1 MRASSA
7 TAALLN
13 PYKKAHAV
21 GLGVLR
27 PEGGGV
33 EHLFFFFFFVFFSC
47 RLYLVVVSSS
57 HGVAVLEAVPE
68 REGALEVRRQVE
80 RADDLLERHA
90 RHVDVVDGAQHA
102 ALLDEAAVLDGAL
115 AAVVLA
121 HEAVHDGRAGVVTVH
136 LQHQAAGPWRHDD
149 GDERVGA
156 LLPVLLGHGLVVVV
170 QRAVALLVRERVR
183 VPGPSFPPP
192 GLPVLLL
199 VGAAAVR
206 GGEAAAQ
213 RQARAQQVEL
223 AARTQRRL
231 LQLGAEGVRVRTS
244 TAAVESVLSSLVVR
258 VVRQRAPYLPT
269 TAVRGDCTY
278 MEETAYV
285 SAFKRFVAMYDSH
298 GGAAPAQPAL
308 LHDRAGVR
316 AAGPR
321 GSGGNQD
328 EKGRHRAAAGGAQ
341 ANQEVIVKNE
351 WKLSWIDGGG
361 GDAVEFTRDHKPND
375 LQERARIESLGGR
388 VQWYGCMDAQR
399 EPIEPYGA
407 YRVNDN
413 LAVAR
418 AIGDR
423 DTRSFVISDADIRQY
438 DIEYDKDEFIV
449 IASDGLSRGLE
460 QRRPQRH
467 PRAWSQQYTSDRSI
481 IKAAQR
487 RREVQLTNY
496 LVQEALFRGTS
507 TTCPLWWSGCSTTPS
522 FSD

>member
-1 MRASSA
+1 MMNRRAERLWQQRQLACKQQRQHEPRSDVNERWRVRQQNSSNVDSWWSYDDDGEGMRQDSMSLNSRCRTYDEQDLGEVGIRDASVTGG
-7 TAALLN
+7 TAARRRGHRGRGCTLPRAALWTSS
-13 PYKKAHAV
+13 PFSHSSPEFPASEIERSEGRGLIWMGLARAAAAEPTEDPKEIAKHIQEHKEEVKAAAKKNESKKCT
-21 GLGVLR
+21 LR
-27 PEGGGV
+27 KRETSVRDGKM
-33 EHLFFFFFFVFFSC
+33 
-47 RLYLVVVSSS
+47 VVS
-57 HGVAVLEAVPE
+57 
-68 REGALEVRRQVE
+68 
-80 RADDLLERHA
+80 
-90 RHVDVVDGAQHA
+90 
-102 ALLDEAAVLDGAL
+102 
-115 AAVVLA
+115 
-121 HEAVHDGRAGVVTVH
+121 
-136 LQHQAAGPWRHDD
+136 
-149 GDERVGA
+149 
-156 LLPVLLGHGLVVVV
+156 
-170 QRAVALLVRERVR
+170 
-183 VPGPSFPPP
+183 
-192 GLPVLLL
+192 
-199 VGAAAVR
+199 
-206 GGEAAAQ
+206 
-213 RQARAQQVEL
+213 
-223 AARTQRRL
+223 
-231 LQLGAEGVRVRTS
+231 
-244 TAAVESVLSSLVVR
+244 
-258 VVRQRAPYLPT
+258 T

-341 ANQEVIVKNE
+341 ANQEVIVKNDRAV
-351 WKLSWIDGGG
+351 LCRS

-407 YRVNDN
+407 YRVNDD

-487 RREVQLTNY
+487 RRKVQITNY
-496 LVQEALFRGTS
+496 LVQEALFWGTS

-522 FSD
+522 YLD